1 MLESLAGDEITPYPA
16 RHSRWGWLLH
26 AVWRRLLALPTFYK
40 VLVANSGIVVLG
52 AVVGTMLT
60 AARIRAHP
68 QNGGVGL
75 VLAFAS
81 AGLLLSVA
89 CNALVLRAALAPIH
103 QLERAINSVRT
114 GDRAARV
121 RPSSISDADV
131 ARVGETLNA
140 LLDEL
145 DLSRQR
151 LKDLSGQVLSAQEDE
166 RRRISREL
174 HDDTAQSLTSLAL
187 VLKTI
192 EDTESHPG
200 LKEQL
205 RDVRREVEQSIEG
218 VRRLARDLRPSTLDD
233 LGLSAAVD
241 WYVQAFSQ
249 RTHLTVGYRS
259 DLGGA
264 RLPEAVELALYRIT
278 QEALTNVVKHAHASE
293 IQVLLTRTPQTVVLR
308 ISDNGVG
315 LPGSRDGRP
324 DAAGVGLYGMRER
337 AELIGGHL
345 ALRSRHGRGVEI
357 EAEAP
362 LNGG

>member
-1 MLESLAGDEITPYPA
+1 
-16 RHSRWGWLLH
+16 
-26 AVWRRLLALPTFYK
+26 
-40 VLVANSGIVVLG
+40 
-52 AVVGTMLT
+52 
-60 AARIRAHP
+60 
-68 QNGGVGL
+68 
-75 VLAFAS
+75 
-81 AGLLLSVA
+81 
-89 CNALVLRAALAPIH
+89 
-103 QLERAINSVRT
+103 
-114 GDRAARV
+114 
-121 RPSSISDADV
+121 
-131 ARVGETLNA
+131 GETLNA

-145 DLSRQR
+145 DLSRRR

-192 EDTESHPG
+192 EDTEDHPAV
-200 LKEQL
+200 KEQL

-241 WYVQAFSQ
+241 WYVQALSQ
-249 RTHLTVGYRS
+249 RTHLKVRYRS

-278 QEALTNVVKHAHASE
+278 QEALTNVVKHARASE
-293 IQVLLTRTPQTVVLR
+293 IRVHLTRTAATVVLQ
-308 ISDNGVG
+308 IFDDGIG
-315 LPGSRDGRP
+315 LPESQDGHA
-324 DAAGVGLYGMRER
+324 DTSGVGLYGMRER
-337 AELIGGHL
+337 AELIGGRL
-345 ALRSRHGRGVEI
+345 SLRSRAGCGVEI

>member
-1 MLESLAGDEITPYPA
+1 MFNSLSGDQATFPAEQRGWILRPRLAG
-16 RHSRWGWLLH
+16 RWLLT
-26 AVWRRLLALPTFYK
+26 LPTFYK
-40 VLVANSGIVVLG
+40 VLVANSSIVVLG
-52 AVVGTMLT
+52 AIAGTMLT
-60 AARIRAHP
+60 AERVRAHP
-68 QNGGVGL
+68 NSGGMLL

-103 QLERAINSVRT
+103 QLERAINAVRA

-121 RPSSISDADV
+121 RPSTITDADV

-145 DLSRQR
+145 ELSRRR

-187 VLKTI
+187 VLKTV
-192 EDTESHPG
+192 EDTEDHPA

-249 RTHLTVGYRS
+249 RTRLAVHYRS
-259 DLGGA
+259 DLGAA
-264 RLPEAVELALYRIT
+264 RLPEAIELALYRIA
-278 QEALTNVVKHAHASE
+278 QEALTNIVKHARASE
-293 IQVLLTRTPQTVVLR
+293 VQVLLTRTPQTVILR

-315 LPGSRDGRP
+315 FPNSPDGRSE
-324 DAAGVGLYGMRER
+324 AAGVGLYGMRER
-337 AELIGGHL
+337 AELIGGR
-345 ALRSRHGRGVEI
+345 LRLHSGPARGVEI